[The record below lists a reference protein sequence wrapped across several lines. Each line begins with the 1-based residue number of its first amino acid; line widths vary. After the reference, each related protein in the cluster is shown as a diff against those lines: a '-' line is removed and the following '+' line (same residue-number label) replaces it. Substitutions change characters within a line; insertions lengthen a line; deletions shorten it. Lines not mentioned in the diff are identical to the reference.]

1 MRHSFLKRLMFPLLL
16 CFFFCFFS
24 FLKIFIF
31 LSYYTPK
38 LKFSLPSLLLV
49 PCLIISSL
57 LKIHFSSTSPT
68 KRTVFSEI
76 STKHSIKNYNK
87 TKHIS
92 SYKGGRQSSRKKR
105 SEGEAN
111 KSEILPLL
119 SGLPTRTLRSKSLGS
134 VSILT
139 HRFSGHCDITN
150 CQRITRKKLIAMP
163 WS

>member
-76 STKHSIKNYNK
+76 STKHSIKIIIKLNIYL
-87 TKHIS
+87 HIKVGGNPVGR
-92 SYKGGRQSSRKKR
+92 KGLKGRQTSQRYSHSCQDSPQEH
-105 SEGEAN
+105 SEV
-111 KSEILPLL
+111 K
-119 SGLPTRTLRSKSLGS
+119 
-134 VSILT
+134 V
-139 HRFSGHCDITN
+139 
-150 CQRITRKKLIAMP
+150 
-163 WS
+163 